1 MRYSA
6 GFKWSGFFNNFGMS
20 IDDLK
25 IQRYRKMNDETQA
38 QTKDRFWLYVG
49 CITFALVTTLV
60 LVKKSEDE
68 KFAPIKQ
75 QLQDEAALMN
85 IRVLN

>member
-1 MRYSA
+1 
-6 GFKWSGFFNNFGMS
+6 
-20 IDDLK
+20 
-25 IQRYRKMNDETQA
+25 MNDESQK
-38 QTKDRFWLYVG
+38 KDKFWLYVG
-49 CITFALVTTLV
+49 SVTLALVTTLV
-60 LVKKSEDE
+60 MVKKSEDE

>member
-1 MRYSA
+1 
-6 GFKWSGFFNNFGMS
+6 MS
-20 IDDLK
+20 
-25 IQRYRKMNDETQA
+25 EEA

-49 CITFALVTTLV
+49 CTVFTLLVV
-60 LVKKSEDE
+60 IAMVKQSENE

-75 QLQDEAALMN
+75 QLEEETALMN